1 MHSKWIIYAEKTVFE
16 ALITYS
22 VSSLTYIVTPV
33 TCIVMMI
40 TLCFTSKNMIFCD
53 VKSSIWLQEFLF

>member
-33 TCIVMMI
+33 TYIVMMI
-40 TLCFTSKNMIFCD
+40 TIYFTSKNMIFYD
-53 VKSSIWLQEFLF
+53 V

>member
-1 MHSKWIIYAEKTVFE
+1 MHSKWIIYAEKTVFG

-33 TCIVMMI
+33 TYIVMMI
-40 TLCFTSKNMIFCD
+40 TLCFTSKNMIFYD
-53 VKSSIWLQEFLF
+53 V